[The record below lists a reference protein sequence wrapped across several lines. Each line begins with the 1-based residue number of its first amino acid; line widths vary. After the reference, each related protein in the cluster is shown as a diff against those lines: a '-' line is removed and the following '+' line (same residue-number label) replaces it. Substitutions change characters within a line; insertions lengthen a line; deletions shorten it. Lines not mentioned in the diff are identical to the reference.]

1 MNQGVNMVDQER
13 LVDEIKSLSDS
24 IRRKHRALRLGVSER
39 EQFLESTFKPVVGPL
54 TEISRKLD
62 NSIVQSTDGENV
74 NVAKENSTGSDDEGD
89 MGSMIYEND
98 TEDSVKD
105 VDRSTSTPGEA
116 SNLSLLGDNIAT
128 KGVLGRKYL
137 VKMLHQAPSNSK
149 YHVYG
154 ARMTDRGLVM
164 GNSKVEMDN
173 DDNLSIGGKTYE
185 GTKGLFELIFKQTP
199 SKYTAKDLKL
209 FKKICQET
217 NAHKKHYSS
226 DQPIHR
232 NRSSK
237 YNKIISVLF
246 PPKVTKSKRV
256 TGDGLKTTQ
265 HTNIIYYNNINKLV
279 DRLRVLY
286 EAVEAGHTGLDN
298 EIVALTEELRNRNV
312 IE

>member
-1 MNQGVNMVDQER
+1 MVDQER
-13 LVDEIKSLSDS
+13 LVNEIKSLSDS

-54 TEISRKLD
+54 TDISQKLD
-62 NSIVQSTDGENV
+62 NRIIERTDGENV
-74 NVAKENSTGSDDEGD
+74 NMKKEINTGSDDEI
-89 MGSMIYEND
+89 GSMIYEDD

-105 VDRSTSTPGEA
+105 NDRSTSTPGEV
-116 SNLSLLGDNIAT
+116 SNLSLLGDSIAT

-137 VKMLHQAPSNSK
+137 VKMLHQAPSHSK

-154 ARMTDRGLVM
+154 ARMTDRGLLM
-164 GNSKVEMDN
+164 GNSEVEMDN

-217 NAHKKHYSS
+217 NAHKKHYLS

-237 YNKIISVLF
+237 YIKIISVLF
-246 PPKVTKSKRV
+246 PPKVTKSKRAI
-256 TGDGLKTTQ
+256 GDGLKTNQ
-265 HTNIIYYNNINKLV
+265 YTNIIYYNNINKLV

-312 IE
+312 IQ

>member
-1 MNQGVNMVDQER
+1 MVDQER

-54 TEISRKLD
+54 SEISRKLD
-62 NSIVQSTDGENV
+62 NNLIENTDGQNV
-74 NVAKENSTGSDDEGD
+74 NVTKEHSTGPDDEGN
-89 MGSMIYEND
+89 SIIYED
-98 TEDSVKD
+98 ETEDSVKD
-105 VDRSTSTPGEA
+105 VDRSTLTPGEA
-116 SNLSLLGDNIAT
+116 SNLSMLGDTIAT

-154 ARMTDRGLVM
+154 ARMTDRGLLM

-173 DDNLSIGGKTYE
+173 DDNLLIGGKRYE

-199 SKYTAKDLKL
+199 SKYTAKDLKV
-209 FKKICQET
+209 FKKVCQET
-217 NAHKKHYSS
+217 NVHKKHYSS

-237 YNKIISVLF
+237 YTKIISVLF
-246 PPKVTKSKRV
+246 PPKVPKSKRV